1 MDEARSVKRPDRP
14 LIITI
19 ISIITLI
26 GYFVLPCIG
35 LSYIYV
41 KWNNPLIQSLYSEIS
56 STVMGN
62 LPTNY
67 YLRSLLSFFTIIVL
81 WGMPFYVSISYL
93 RMKKT
98 GVSVCKIMCVLQIA
112 VFFLHFM
119 LLDELLYAYPILK
132 QSLVII
138 YCANIL
144 ILFSGW
150 IYVKRME

>member
-1 MDEARSVKRPDRP
+1 MDKARSVKKPDRP

-35 LSYIYV
+35 LSYLYV
-41 KWNNPLIQSLYSEIS
+41 KWNNPLIQSLYSEIL
-56 STVMGN
+56 STIMGN

-67 YLRSLLSFFTIIVL
+67 YLRTLLAFFTIVVV
-81 WGMPFYVSISYL
+81 WGLPFYVSLSYL

-98 GVSVCKIMCVLQIA
+98 GVFVCKIMCVLQIV

-119 LLDELLYAYPILK
+119 LLDELLYAYPFLK

-138 YCANIL
+138 YCTNIL
-144 ILFSGW
+144 ILFSGLL
-150 IYVKRME
+150 YAKRME